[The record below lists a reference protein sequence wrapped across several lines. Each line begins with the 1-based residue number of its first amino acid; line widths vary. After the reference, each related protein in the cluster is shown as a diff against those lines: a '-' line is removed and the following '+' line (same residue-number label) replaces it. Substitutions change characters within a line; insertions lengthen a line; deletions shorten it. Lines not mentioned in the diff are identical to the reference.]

1 MIVDE
6 FWEPA
11 ENISAEIKIKRSIFI
26 AHISVAR
33 TEEDARQF
41 VTHISQKHK
50 QATHNCWAYRI
61 GVDPPREYSSD
72 DGEPNGTAGKPIL
85 GAIQRFDVTNTVL
98 VVTRYFG
105 GIKLG
110 VRGLIEAYG
119 EAASNVLENAGKIRG
134 RLGSRCNIQIDY
146 PSYSAFLYQLKG
158 LGVEEGSCNVTFEE
172 DVRVSCFVPLSLWGR
187 VEAFL
192 CESQNRSFIKG
203 WSRE

>member
-11 ENISAEIKIKRSIFI
+11 ENISTEIKIKRSIFI

-72 DGEPNGTAGKPIL
+72 DG
-85 GAIQRFDVTNTVL
+85 
-98 VVTRYFG
+98 
-105 GIKLG
+105 
-110 VRGLIEAYG
+110 
-119 EAASNVLENAGKIRG
+119 
-134 RLGSRCNIQIDY
+134 
-146 PSYSAFLYQLKG
+146 
-158 LGVEEGSCNVTFEE
+158 
-172 DVRVSCFVPLSLWGR
+172 
-187 VEAFL
+187 
-192 CESQNRSFIKG
+192 
-203 WSRE
+203 